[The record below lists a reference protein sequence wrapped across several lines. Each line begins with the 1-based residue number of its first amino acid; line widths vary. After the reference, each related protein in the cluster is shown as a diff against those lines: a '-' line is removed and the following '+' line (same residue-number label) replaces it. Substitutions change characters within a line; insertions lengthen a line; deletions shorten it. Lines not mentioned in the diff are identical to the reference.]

1 MAAGRNKH
9 GKTRADAAPAA
20 QAGVAAGVAAGMAA
34 GSAVAVDARAAPAS
48 PEEHRFAALT
58 AEVEQSRAALAHWQT
73 QLAAFEQAYARS
85 VAPLWRRLQAVRVA
99 AAQALEHQLDAPG
112 WNRAEQAALRELL
125 RERIAQLRRDAGD
138 EIDAGLADLLSP
150 NAAASLAPAGDED
163 EQAAASI
170 ETERA
175 DSDFDG
181 FDFDE
186 ADFERRSEQRQAAAK
201 AREQAR
207 RARRAADAAVATDTD
222 TDAEPAGRSLREV
235 FRRLASALHPD
246 REIDPARRSAKTAL
260 MQQAN
265 RAHGEKDLL
274 ALLELQSKIGSA
286 GVAGDASASASA
298 SASANANAQRLA
310 HYNRLLTEQAAGMKV
325 EIDRLEAAFRKD
337 IGLPAGRGLN
347 PAKLVAYAKQ
357 DARQLRDAL
366 AAMESEVRPFI
377 DTAAL
382 RAWLRKERQRRRER
396 RF

>member
-9 GKTRADAAPAA
+9 RKTKADAAPAA
-20 QAGVAAGVAAGMAA
+20 QAGVAAG
-34 GSAVAVDARAAPAS
+34 SAVAIDARAASVS
-48 PEEHRFAALT
+48 PEERRFAALT

-298 SASANANAQRLA
+298 SANANAQRLA

>member
-9 GKTRADAAPAA
+9 RKTKADAAPAA
-20 QAGVAAGVAAGMAA
+20 QAGVAAGR
-34 GSAVAVDARAAPAS
+34 AVAIDARAASVS
-48 PEEHRFAALT
+48 PEERRFAALT

-99 AAQALEHQLDAPG
+99 AALALEHQLDAPG

-298 SASANANAQRLA
+298 NANANAQRLA